1 MLGAPLT
8 NHLASMPPRPRCPIA
23 RSPRP
28 PRSGN
33 IASRSVSAAAGAVMS
48 VALLP
53 LTAAPALAHV
63 KWLASYDIE
72 SPPRSIVE
80 TAIQGPFIGLALLA
94 AIAICVAAQLDLK
107 LRRSERV
114 RAGLTPLARWADRC
128 GPDVLRI
135 GMAMAVAATALL
147 FWDNPVYLTPELAT
161 SARWVPVLQLA
172 IAATLLQRGAA
183 WYGGVGLLLLYA
195 AAINEY
201 GMFHLADYPAYIG
214 LAIAMIMFSVNDRR
228 VDRRALDV
236 VRFSVA
242 LTFMWGGIEKFCFPG
257 WTIPVLQERPELLMG
272 FTPQFWLMSAGW
284 IEFSAAFALV
294 ALRVGAQ
301 VAAVVIFGL
310 VLSAIPLFGPIDGI
324 GHAPFL
330 VALFVL
336 AATPR
341 NRVVPRGQ
349 WASTVFKHGAVTAAF
364 AIVSSVTLYMV
375 YVGMHQ
381 TMRHIT
387 DVPMQ
392 TRTLTPDLPSA
403 APRS

>member
-1 MLGAPLT
+1 MINRRVGALLLGL
-8 NHLASMPPRPRCPIA
+8 LASL
-23 RSPRP
+23 
-28 PRSGN
+28 
-33 IASRSVSAAAGAVMS
+33 SAH
-48 VALLP
+48 
-53 LTAAPALAHV
+53 PAFAHI

-72 SPPRSIVE
+72 SPPRSLVE
-80 TAIQGPFIGLALLA
+80 TVMQGPFIGLALLA

-114 RAGLTPLARWADRC
+114 RATLTPLARWADRC

-135 GMAMAVAATALL
+135 GMAMAVASTALL
-147 FWDNPVYLTPELAT
+147 FWDRPVYLTPELTT

-172 IAATLLQRGAA
+172 AAATLLQRGAA

-195 AAINEY
+195 AAISEY

-214 LAIAMIMFSVNDRR
+214 LAVAMIMFSVGDRR

-242 LTFMWGGIEKFCFPG
+242 LTFMWGGIEKFCFPE

-272 FTPQFWLMSAGW
+272 LSPQFWLMSAGW

-301 VAAVVIFGL
+301 VAAVLLFGL
-310 VLSAIPLFGPIDGI
+310 VLSAIPMFGPVDGI

-349 WASTVFKHGAVTAAF
+349 WASTVLKHGAVTAAY
-364 AIVSSVTLYMV
+364 AIACSATLYMV

-381 TMRHIT
+381 TMRHAM

-392 TRTLTPDLPSA
+392 TRTLTPDS
-403 APRS
+403 PRS

>member
-1 MLGAPLT
+1 M
-8 NHLASMPPRPRCPIA
+8 
-23 RSPRP
+23 
-28 PRSGN
+28 
-33 IASRSVSAAAGAVMS
+33 
-48 VALLP
+48 
-53 LTAAPALAHV
+53 AHI

-72 SPPRSIVE
+72 SPPRSIAE
-80 TAIQGPFIGLALLA
+80 TAMQGPFIGLAILA
-94 AIAICVAAQLDLK
+94 AIAICLAAQLDLK
-107 LRRSERV
+107 LRRSEWV
-114 RAGLTPLARWADRC
+114 RARLTPVARWADRC

-135 GMAMAVAATALL
+135 GMAMAMAASTLL
-147 FWDNPVYLTPELAT
+147 FWDRPVYLTPELST
-161 SARWVPVLQLA
+161 SARWVSVLQLA
-172 IAATLLQRGAA
+172 VAATLLQRNAA

-195 AAINEY
+195 AAIGEY
-201 GMFHLADYPAYIG
+201 GLFHLADYPAYIG
-214 LAIAMIMFSVNDRR
+214 LAIAMIMFSMGDRR

-242 LTFMWGGIEKFCFPG
+242 LTFMWGGIEKFCFPD
-257 WTIPVLQERPELLMG
+257 WTIPMLQERPELLMG
-272 FTPQFWLMSAGW
+272 LTPQFWLMSAGW

-301 VAAVVIFGL
+301 VAAVVLFGL
-310 VLSAIPLFGPIDGI
+310 VLSAIPLFGPVDGI

-349 WASTVFKHGAVTAAF
+349 WASTVFKHGAVTAAL
-364 AIVSSVTLYMV
+364 AIASSFTLYMV

-381 TMRHIT
+381 TMRQVT
-387 DVPMQ
+387 DVPTQ
-392 TRTLTPDLPSA
+392 TRIVTPE